1 MSEIAGTAATPWGR
15 WWYAPMPT
23 ARIAVMRAIVYVF
36 VPIDVLF
43 LTSSAVVHA
52 YLPADLYRPVLMARM
67 LHIPAP
73 VPWAM
78 ETLRVVLIVGSLI
91 AATGRLPRL
100 AGGVVAVGYLP
111 WVLISMSY
119 GKVDHDHL
127 ALVVALIVLPTAG
140 RARFRDT
147 DRSEAA
153 GWTIQAIRIAVVS
166 AYFLSAWAKMRW
178 GGWGWANGET
188 LEWALVRRGTVIGRA
203 VADQR
208 WLLHASQW
216 ATLVAETASPLLLF
230 TRGRL
235 QLAGIVFFLGFH
247 LTTEI
252 LMSIHFLPQVICLV
266 AAFTP
271 WERLIEAARSRTVSA
286 EPVTPAAPS
295 TDSAT

>member
-1 MSEIAGTAATPWGR
+1 MSAPAGRTATPWGR
-15 WWYAPMPT
+15 WWYAPLPT
-23 ARIAVMRAIVYVF
+23 TRIAVIRASVYLF
-36 VPIDVLF
+36 VPLDVLF
-43 LTSSAVVHA
+43 LTNSAVVHA
-52 YLPADLYRPVLMARM
+52 YLPADLYRPVLLARL

-78 ETLRVVLIVGSLI
+78 ETLRAVLIVGSLI

-100 AGGVVAVGYLP
+100 AGGVVAVAYLP

-127 ALVVALIVLPTAG
+127 ALVVALAVLPIAG

-147 DRSEAA
+147 EASEAA
-153 GWTIQAIRIAVVS
+153 GWAIRCIQIAAVS

-188 LEWALVRRGTVIGRA
+188 LEWALVRRGTVLGRH

-216 ATLVAETASPLLLF
+216 VTLVAEFASPLLLF
-230 TRGRL
+230 TRGRAR
-235 QLAGIVFFLGFH
+235 LAGVAFFLGFH
-247 LTTEI
+247 LITYI
-252 LMSIHFLPQVICLV
+252 LMSIHFMPQVICLV

-271 WERLIEAARSRTVSA
+271 WERLTKTARSRAVSA
-286 EPVTPAAPS
+286 EPVTPAPL